1 MALAMLGV
9 VVVERWRMSGGCGGG
24 GGESECED
32 FHRSSVC
39 PPLCLTLHHVV
50 CVQLY
55 RIQNPQSPLVQNE
68 VYRRYAMDEY
78 PSGANA
84 VVAVIS
90 YTGFDME
97 DAMIINKSSF
107 ERGFGHA
114 SVYKT
119 IVSWRALLRCL
130 RCGRDVDV

>member
-1 MALAMLGV
+1 MCF
-9 VVVERWRMSGGCGGG
+9 R
-24 GGESECED
+24 
-32 FHRSSVC
+32 
-39 PPLCLTLHHVV
+39 
-50 CVQLY
+50 VQLY
-55 RIQNPQSPLVQNE
+55 RIQNPQAPVVQNDAQSA
-68 VYRRYAMDEY
+68 YCYDEY
-78 PSGANA
+78 PNGANA

-119 IVSWRALLRCL
+119 IVRAWVVWTMTACCSQFHSPLRVVWFACAAN
-130 RCGRDVDV
+130 

>member
-1 MALAMLGV
+1 V
-9 VVVERWRMSGGCGGG
+9 S
-24 GGESECED
+24 
-32 FHRSSVC
+32 
-39 PPLCLTLHHVV
+39 LCLSILL
-50 CVQLY
+50 QLY
-55 RIQNPQSPLVQNE
+55 RIQNPQAPLVQNQAQRG
-68 VYRRYAMDEY
+68 YCYDEY

-119 IVSWRALLRCL
+119 IVRVMIVGGECRS
-130 RCGRDVDV
+130 V